1 MIKRISFSINFGSVF
16 ISISLDILNIKVE
29 EDSNI
34 DKLENFNADI
44 QIYLVFEREYEEFI
58 VIRVNLSIVKKD
70 NEKRLYLEFNNVGYD
85 GIV

>member
-44 QIYLVFEREYEEFI
+44 
-58 VIRVNLSIVKKD
+58 
-70 NEKRLYLEFNNVGYD
+70 
-85 GIV
+85 